1 MKRKMPFM
9 TLLLLFLFLTACSN
23 NSDGNLI
30 STNSLT
36 EGSWMGYNGEAV
48 EKEEMRMT
56 EPIEYDA
63 SKTYEIN
70 RSSYVSFFNGDEFIE
85 TLQYSDDPPLTLDT
99 IEEADNIIIS
109 FNQYNEDTIEL
120 KEVE

>member
-70 RSSYVSFFNGDEFIE
+70 RSSYV
-85 TLQYSDDPPLTLDT
+85 
-99 IEEADNIIIS
+99 
-109 FNQYNEDTIEL
+109 
-120 KEVE
+120 